1 MAVAKQEEGAEAEDG
16 ILRPSGEKA
25 LLIDGKKA
33 SDIVL
38 GEVTIAAAA
47 LIAKGVK
54 PGLAVILVGDN
65 PASQVYVKSKSK
77 AAQACGFHS
86 VQYDLS
92 AATSEADLLALVDQL
107 NADPAIHGI
116 LIQLPLP
123 PAINATK
130 VLERVSPAKD
140 VDGFHPFN
148 AGLLSIGD
156 LERALVPCTP
166 AGSMLLLDR
175 AMAALGR
182 EFSGADAVVVGRSN
196 IVGKPMAQ
204 LLLSRH
210 ATVTIAHSRTRDLP
224 ETVRRAD
231 VVVAA
236 VGRPEMI
243 RGDWIK
249 PGAIVIDVGINRIP
263 GEGLNAQGQ
272 PKTRLVGD
280 VAYAEALSRAAA
292 ITPVPGGVGPMTI
305 AMLMSNTL
313 RAASLSKG
321 S

>member
-1 MAVAKQEEGAEAEDG
+1 MALAQQQQAADDG
-16 ILRPSGEKA
+16 ILRPSGGKA

-33 SDIVL
+33 SEVVL
-38 GEVTIAAAA
+38 ADVTTKAAA
-47 LIAKGVK
+47 LIAKGVR
-54 PGLAVILVGDN
+54 PGLAVVLVGED

-77 AAQACGFHS
+77 AAKICGFHS
-86 VQYDLS
+86 VQYDL
-92 AATSEADLLALVDQL
+92 AATTSEDDLLALVDQL
-107 NADPAIHGI
+107 NGDPAIHGI

-123 PAINATK
+123 SGINSTR
-130 VLERVSPAKD
+130 VLERVSPLKD

-156 LERALVPCTP
+156 LHRALVPCTP
-166 AGSMLLLDR
+166 AGSMVLLDK

-182 EFSGADAVVVGRSN
+182 DLAGADAVVVGRSN

-204 LLLSRH
+204 LLLSRN
-210 ATVTIAHSRTRDLP
+210 ATVTIAHSRTRNLA
-224 ETVRRAD
+224 EVVARAD

-236 VGRPEMI
+236 VGRPEMV

-249 PGAIVIDVGINRIP
+249 PGAVVIDVGINRIP

-272 PKTRLVGD
+272 PKTKLVGD
-280 VAYAEALSRAAA
+280 VAYEEALSRAGA

-305 AMLMSNTL
+305 AMLMANTL
-313 RAASLSKG
+313 RAATLSMA
-321 S
+321 